1 MHVYTCTHTLA
12 YAREPIYKHIHMYTC
27 HTRTHIR
34 TCTHIHMHRNIYTNT
49 CKWQAD
55 PNAMGGLWQY
65 TGHSREFA
73 SMVPLYKLYAL
84 PPMRPCNCAKFPMAH
99 GNTKDI
105 FRRRYQWEKINSYT
119 IHNHSHI
126 GTYSRHM
133 YFHIHTC
140 INAHSYACI
149 QYMNN
154 VNNFIDLL
162 KKVFECIQR
171 HVQFVQVLFLQLAVF
186 QNMLFEF

>member
-1 MHVYTCTHTLA
+1 MHIYTCTHTLA

-55 PNAMGGLWQY
+55 PNAKGGLMTVCIQGIQESLLQLYLCTSY
-65 TGHSREFA
+65 THYLLC
-73 SMVPLYKLYAL
+73 VPATVQSSPWHMEIPKIYLE
-84 PPMRPCNCAKFPMAH
+84 
-99 GNTKDI
+99 GDI
-105 FRRRYQWEKINSYT
+105 SGEKINSHT

-149 QYMNN
+149 HYMNN
-154 VNNFIDLL
+154 VNNF
-162 KKVFECIQR
+162 
-171 HVQFVQVLFLQLAVF
+171 H
-186 QNMLFEF
+186 